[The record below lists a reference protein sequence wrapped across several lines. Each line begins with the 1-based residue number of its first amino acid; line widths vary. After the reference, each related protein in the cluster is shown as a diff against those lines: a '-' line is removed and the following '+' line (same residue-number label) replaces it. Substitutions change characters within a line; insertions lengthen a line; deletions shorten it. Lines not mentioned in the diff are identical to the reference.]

1 MDIKLE
7 IDFDYSKFKEN
18 LLSLRNYI
26 SLGFRCEDI
35 DFKNAAIAS
44 IDRMMEEVSDDH
56 DINLFD
62 ALQNAIDNLEEI
74 DKKNDVRDICCDFY
88 HVMDNNER
96 VMYREFFEKLKKYR
110 ESKIERVVPL
120 SDQELIIIGNKYFD
134 LKTGDECVVDS
145 IISMLSLRYGVDTCA
160 VLYVDHLGNRIAC
173 SVDDF
178 RKKFGVK
185 KEHEQKR

>member
-44 IDRMMEEVSDDH
+44 IDRMMEEVLDEH
-56 DINLFD
+56 DVNFFD
-62 ALQNAIDNLEEI
+62 ALQNVIDNLSEI
-74 DKKNDVRDICCDFY
+74 NTVKDVHDICCEFY
-88 HVMDNNER
+88 YIMDENER
-96 VMYREFFEKLKKYR
+96 VMHREFFEKLKKYR

-120 SDQELIIIGNKYFD
+120 TDHELIIIGNKYFD

-160 VLYVDHLGNRIAC
+160 VLYVDRLGNRIAC

>member
-1 MDIKLE
+1 MDFEVE
-7 IDFDYSKFKEN
+7 IDSKEN

-26 SLGFRCEDI
+26 SLGFSCDDI

-44 IDRMMEEVSDDH
+44 IDRMMEEVLDEH
-56 DINLFD
+56 DVNFFD

-110 ESKIERVVPL
+110 ESKIERIVPL
-120 SDQELIIIGNKYFD
+120 KEKDCIVMGNKYVE
-134 LKTGDECVVDS
+134 LGSGKECVVDS
-145 IISMLSLRYGVDTCA
+145 VIHMLSENDRMIKDA
-160 VLYVDHLGNRIAC
+160 VLYVDHLGQRIAC
-173 SVDDF
+173 SIDEF
-178 RKKFGVK
+178 RKKFGVRK
-185 KEHEQKR
+185 K

>member
-44 IDRMMEEVSDDH
+44 IDRMMEEVLDEH
-56 DINLFD
+56 DVNFFD
-62 ALQNAIDNLEEI
+62 ALQNVIDNLSEI
-74 DKKNDVRDICCDFY
+74 NTVKDVHDICCEFY
-88 HVMDNNER
+88 YIMDENER
-96 VMYREFFEKLKKYR
+96 VMHREFFEKLKKYR

-120 SDQELIIIGNKYFD
+120 TDHELIIIGNKYFD

-160 VLYVDHLGNRIAC
+160 VLYVDRLGNRIVC

>member
-1 MDIKLE
+1 MDIKLG

-44 IDRMMEEVSDDH
+44 IDRMMEEVLDEH
-56 DINLFD
+56 DVNFFD
-62 ALQNAIDNLEEI
+62 ALQNVIDNLSEI
-74 DKKNDVRDICCDFY
+74 NTVKDVHDICCEFY
-88 HVMDNNER
+88 YIMDENER
-96 VMYREFFEKLKKYR
+96 VMHREFFEKLKKYR

-120 SDQELIIIGNKYFD
+120 TDHELIIIGNKYFD

-145 IISMLSLRYGVDTCA
+145 IISMLSLRYGVDICA
-160 VLYVDHLGNRIAC
+160 VLYVDRLGNRIAC

>member
-1 MDIKLE
+1 MDVQVG
-7 IDFDYSKFKEN
+7 IDFKEN

-26 SLGFRCEDI
+26 SLGFSCDDI

-44 IDRMMEEVSDDH
+44 IDRMMEEVLDEH
-56 DINLFD
+56 DVNFFD

-110 ESKIERVVPL
+110 ESKIERIVPL
-120 SDQELIIIGNKYFD
+120 KEKDCIVMGNKYVE
-134 LKTGDECVVDS
+134 LGSGKECVVDS
-145 IISMLSLRYGVDTCA
+145 IIHMLSENDRMIKDA
-160 VLYVDHLGNRIAC
+160 VLYVDHLGKRIAC
-173 SVDDF
+173 SIDEF
-178 RKKFGVK
+178 RKKFGVRK
-185 KEHEQKR
+185 

>member
-1 MDIKLE
+1 MDIGIG
-7 IDFDYSKFKEN
+7 IDFKEN

-26 SLGFRCEDI
+26 SLGFSCDDI

-44 IDRMMEEVSDDH
+44 IDRMMEEVLDEH
-56 DINLFD
+56 DVNFFD
-62 ALQNAIDNLEEI
+62 ALQNVIDNLDEI
-74 DKKNDVRDICCDFY
+74 NTVDNVHGICCEFY
-88 HVMDNNER
+88 HVMDENER
-96 VMYREFFEKLKKYR
+96 VMHREFFEKLKKYR
-110 ESKIERVVPL
+110 ESKIERIVPL
-120 SDQELIIIGNKYFD
+120 ADHELIIIGNKYFD

>member
-1 MDIKLE
+1 MDIQVG
-7 IDFDYSKFKEN
+7 IDFKEN

-26 SLGFRCEDI
+26 SLGFSCDDI

-44 IDRMMEEVSDDH
+44 IDRMMEEVLDEH
-56 DINLFD
+56 DVNFFD

-110 ESKIERVVPL
+110 ESKIERIVPL
-120 SDQELIIIGNKYFD
+120 KEKDCIVMGNKYVE
-134 LKTGDECVVDS
+134 LGSGKECVVDS
-145 IISMLSLRYGVDTCA
+145 VIHMLAENDRMITDA
-160 VLYVDHLGNRIAC
+160 VLYVDHLGQRIAC
-173 SVDDF
+173 SIDEF
-178 RKKFGVK
+178 RKKFGVRK
-185 KEHEQKR
+185 